1 MRKYLSELYK
11 KPDHHKNRFAL
22 LVSGAVTLF
31 IFGIWSLTLFGNDGS
46 QVADANLSNNANE
59 EVSPFESVRIN
70 LGTSLQAFKNSF
82 NDIKNNLNT
91 IDFESEYEE
100 MRDGAL
106 NTYEQ

>member
-31 IFGIWSLTLFGNDGS
+31 IFGIWSLTLFGNS
-46 QVADANLSNNANE
+46 AQVADANLTHDPNE
-59 EVSPFESVRIN
+59 EVSPFESIRIN
-70 LGTSLQAFKNSF
+70 LGTSLQAFKNNFS
-82 NDIKNNLNT
+82 DIQNNLNT